1 MTAEA
6 QRILLLGGDNPTTWI
21 VYNELVA
28 EFGQFPAI
36 IEKSVSRRALIRN
49 RAKKIGFSRVA
60 GQILFAT
67 LVRPYLRWRDA
78 KRIRY
83 LSRLHGLEAVQPI
96 SDAIHHVENVNGQDC
111 HALIEKFKPQ
121 IVIVNGTR
129 ILNRGTLA
137 KLNATVINTH
147 QGLTPG
153 YRGAHGAYWALAQQD
168 AAHCGVTVHLV
179 DEGIDTGNIIA
190 QGIIAPEAKDSF
202 VTYPFL
208 QTAKAL
214 DLITTA
220 VRDVRA
226 GTLDTSPISGASMV
240 WYHPGIFEYFSHA
253 LRGVR

>member
-1 MTAEA
+1 MTAEV
-6 QRILLLGGDNPTTWI
+6 QQILLLGGDNPTTWI

-36 IEKSVSRRALIRN
+36 IEHSVSRRVLLKN
-49 RAKKIGFSRVA
+49 RAKKIGTLRVI
-60 GQILFAT
+60 GQILFAS

-78 KRIRY
+78 RRIKY
-83 LSRLHGLEAVQPI
+83 LCRLHGLEAVQPV
-96 SDAIHHVENVNGQDC
+96 SDAIHHVGNVNSEEC
-111 HALIEKFKPQ
+111 HALIEKLKPQ

-129 ILNRGTLA
+129 ILNRATLA

-147 QGLTPG
+147 QGITPG
-153 YRGAHGAYWALAQQD
+153 YRGAHGAYWALAQKD
-168 AAHCGVTVHLV
+168 PAHCGVTVHLV

-190 QGIIAPEAKDSF
+190 QSTIAPDSQDSF

-214 DLITTA
+214 DLITKA
-220 VRDVRA
+220 VRDVKA
-226 GTLDTSPISGASMV
+226 GTLETRPITGASMV
-240 WYHPGIFEYFSHA
+240 WYHPGLFEYLGHA